1 MNKSYPMIT
10 LPWENTLGDLQNS
23 IQGALRSRSVCA
35 LSLEGAR
42 DSVLSLGH
50 QSVWTSPWAQGP

>member
-1 MNKSYPMIT
+1 MIT

-23 IQGALRSRSVCA
+23 TQGALRSRSVCA
-35 LSLEGAR
+35 LSLEGAY